1 MHNKSSCSSLWEKG
15 LRASTWNVVGVVSHI
30 CNHES
35 DYPFVRD
42 TELDTMQEKDFI
54 FSLKSSVIKFE
65 GS

>member
-1 MHNKSSCSSLWEKG
+1 MEFLNKGERYMQNKSCSSLWEKG

-42 TELDTMQEKDFI
+42 TEIGYYAEI
-54 FSLKSSVIKFE
+54 A
-65 GS
+65 G